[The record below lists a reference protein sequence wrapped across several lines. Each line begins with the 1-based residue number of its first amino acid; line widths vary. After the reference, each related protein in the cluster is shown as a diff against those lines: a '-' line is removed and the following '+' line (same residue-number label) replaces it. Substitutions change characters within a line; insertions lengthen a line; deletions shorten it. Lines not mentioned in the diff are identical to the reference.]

1 MQLAK
6 ASAPMSETVPLQPTA
21 VIADDEPLLRA
32 QLRATLGTLWPQLAI
47 VGEAAHGEEAVAL
60 VAQHRPQFVFLDIE
74 MPGMNGLQAAAQIK
88 GLAHLVFIT
97 AYNEY
102 AVDAFER
109 GAIDYVLKPASEAR
123 LAETVARLRAR
134 VSQAAPD
141 PEQLTAALAQVAA
154 ALGKTAPQRLR
165 WIQASVGSQI
175 RLVPVDEVLFFQS
188 DAKYTRVVT
197 RDGESLIRKTLKELI
212 DEVDPEQFWQIHR
225 GTVVNSRVISH
236 AVREDERLLVVL
248 RDCPERLEVS
258 RSYTH
263 LFRSM

>member
-1 MQLAK
+1 MND
-6 ASAPMSETVPLQPTA
+6 LQATA

-32 QLRATLGTLWPQLAI
+32 QLRTTLAALWPQLAI
-47 VGEAAHGEEAVAL
+47 VGEAAHGDEAVAL
-60 VAQHRPQFVFLDIE
+60 VAQHRPRLVFLDIE

-97 AYNEY
+97 AYNQY
-102 AVDAFER
+102 AVEAFER

-123 LAETVARLRAR
+123 LAETVTRLRER
-134 VSQAAPD
+134 LHQAAPD
-141 PEQLTAALAQVAA
+141 AERLSAALAQVAA
-154 ALGKTAPQRLR
+154 ALGKTAPQKLR

-175 RLVPVDEVLFFQS
+175 RLVPVDHVLFFQS

-197 RDGESLIRKTLKELI
+197 RDGESLIRKPLKELL
-212 DEVDPEQFWQIHR
+212 EELDPAQFWQIHR
-225 GTVVNSRVISH
+225 GTVVNSAVISH
-236 AVREDERLLVVL
+236 ALREDDRLLVVL
-248 RDCPERLEVS
+248 RDHAERLEVS

>member
-1 MQLAK
+1 MDR
-6 ASAPMSETVPLQPTA
+6 PTA

-32 QLRATLGTLWPQLAI
+32 QLRATLGTLWPQLTI

-60 VAQHRPQFVFLDIE
+60 VAQHRPRFVFLDIE

-97 AYNEY
+97 AYNQY

-123 LAETVARLRAR
+123 LAETVERLRQR
-134 VSQAAPD
+134 TVQAAPD
-141 PEQLTAALAQVAA
+141 AEQLSTALAQVAA
-154 ALGKTAPQRLR
+154 ALGKSVPQRLK

-197 RDGESLIRKTLKELI
+197 RDGESLIRKTLRELI

-236 AVREDERLLVVL
+236 AVREDDRLLVVL
-248 RDCPERLEVS
+248 KEHAERLEVS

>member
-1 MQLAK
+1 MDR
-6 ASAPMSETVPLQPTA
+6 PTA

-47 VGEAAHGEEAVAL
+47 VGEAGHGEEAVAL
-60 VAQHRPQFVFLDIE
+60 VAQHQPQFVFLDIE

-97 AYNEY
+97 AYNQY

-123 LAETVARLRAR
+123 LAETVERLRQR
-134 VSQAAPD
+134 TTQAAPD
-141 PEQLTAALAQVAA
+141 AAQLGAALAQVAA
-154 ALGKTAPQRLR
+154 ALGKTVPQRLR

-197 RDGESLIRKTLKELI
+197 REGESLIRKPLKELI
-212 DEVDPEQFWQIHR
+212 DEVDPGQFWQIHR
-225 GTVVNSRVISH
+225 GTVVNSRAISH
-236 AVREDERLLVVL
+236 AVREDDRLLVVL
-248 RDCPERLEVS
+248 RDHAERLEVS

>member
-1 MQLAK
+1 MSWARS
-6 ASAPMSETVPLQPTA
+6 ASIFISSLTVRFLTPSARPC
-21 VIADDEPLLRA
+21 ES
-32 QLRATLGTLWPQLAI
+32 
-47 VGEAAHGEEAVAL
+47 VAS
-60 VAQHRPQFVFLDIE
+60 
-74 MPGMNGLQAAAQIK
+74 K
-88 GLAHLVFIT
+88 
-97 AYNEY
+97 
-102 AVDAFER
+102 
-109 GAIDYVLKPASEAR
+109 
-123 LAETVARLRAR
+123 RLRAR

-141 PEQLTAALAQVAA
+141 PERLTTALAQVAA
-154 ALGKTAPQRLR
+154 ALGKTVPQRLR

-175 RLVPVDEVLFFQS
+175 RLVPVDDVLFFQS

-236 AVREDERLLVVL
+236 AVREDDRLLVVL
-248 RDCPERLEVS
+248 KDCPERLEVS

>member
-1 MQLAK
+1 MNDLR
-6 ASAPMSETVPLQPTA
+6 PTA

-32 QLRATLGTLWPQLAI
+32 QLRATLGTLWPQLVI
-47 VGEAAHGEEAVAL
+47 VGEASHGEEAVAL
-60 VAQHRPQFVFLDIE
+60 VAEHQPQFVFLDIE

-123 LAETVARLRAR
+123 LAETVERLRAR

-141 PEQLTAALAQVAA
+141 PERLTTALAQVAA
-154 ALGKTAPQRLR
+154 ALGKTVPQRLR

-175 RLVPVDEVLFFQS
+175 RLVPVDDVLFFQS

-236 AVREDERLLVVL
+236 AVREDDRLLVVL
-248 RDCPERLEVS
+248 KDCPERLEVS
-258 RSYTH
+258 RSYAH

>member
-1 MQLAK
+1 MNRIY
-6 ASAPMSETVPLQPTA
+6 PPTA

-32 QLRATLGTLWPQLAI
+32 QLHATLGTLWPQLKI
-47 VGEAAHGEEAVAL
+47 VGEAGHGEEAVTL
-60 VAQHRPQFVFLDIE
+60 VAQHQPQFVFLDIE

-97 AYNEY
+97 AYNQY

-123 LAETVARLRAR
+123 LAETVERLRQR
-134 VSQAAPD
+134 VAQPAPD
-141 PEQLTAALAQVAA
+141 AAQLTAALAQVAA
-154 ALGKTAPQRLR
+154 ALGKAEPQRLR

-197 RDGESLIRKTLKELI
+197 RDGESLIRKTLKELT
-212 DEVDPEQFWQIHR
+212 DEVDPAQFWQIHR

-236 AVREDERLLVVL
+236 ALREDDRLLVVL
-248 RDCPERLEVS
+248 KDHAERLEVS

>member
-1 MQLAK
+1 MNDLR
-6 ASAPMSETVPLQPTA
+6 PTA

-32 QLRATLGTLWPQLAI
+32 QLRATLGALWPQLTI
-47 VGEAAHGEEAVAL
+47 LGEAGHGEEAVAM
-60 VAQHRPQFVFLDIE
+60 VAQHRPRFVFLDIE

-123 LAETVARLRAR
+123 LAETVARLRER
-134 VSQAAPD
+134 VSQPAPRAPD
-141 PEQLTAALAQVAA
+141 PAQLTAALAQVAA
-154 ALGKTAPQRLR
+154 ALGKTVPRRLR

-225 GTVVNSRVISH
+225 GTVVNSRLISH

-248 RDCPERLEVS
+248 KECPERLEVS
-258 RSYTH
+258 RGYTH
-263 LFRSM
+263 LFRGM